1 MLNQRR
7 NLLKIIL
14 QERRRKLIKVD
25 KTLVTPPLESPD
37 SGDSAICCMNRN
49 FIDTK
54 NKTLTV
60 NSENV
65 LHLQLSMD
73 INRGYES
80 ISWVSFIAV
89 SW

>member
-14 QERRRKLIKVD
+14 QERRRKFFD
-25 KTLVTPPLESPD
+25 KTLVTPPLGSPD
-37 SGDSAICCMNRN
+37 WGDSAICCMNRN

-80 ISWVSFIAV
+80 ISWVSFIAA